1 MTDVNKDVEELITK
15 EGYINGAKAK
25 VAPFSYDSI
34 SYANETQKGIEG
46 VSEYSYG
53 NNQNIPIGDAKN
65 LNINATTLA
74 KGFRAQASSV
84 PRQVMNHFF
93 GRTSFNLNKIHEWF
107 LRFLGYFQT
116 HLRQDNN
123 LWSPTAKYELGDVC
137 FVHDTLVA
145 NDADKQIVRVF
156 RCIKSVSGGLVNVR
170 PIDTSTHKV
179 NTEYWQESNVYDE
192 LYAVRFHG
200 EATNIT
206 DGLVTTAKLATGAVT
221 TAKLATGAVTDEK
234 IATGA
239 VTDEK
244 IATEAVTTAKLATRA
259 VTDEKIATGAV
270 TGEKIATEAVT
281 TAKLA
286 TGAVTASKCAGDV
299 VKSVNGKTPTNG
311 NVAIDLP
318 SVSYPISIANG
329 GTGVTSQGEINKAFV
344 RDLELGTN
352 DVTDG
357 TEFVSSLASNNGFSE
372 PGAINVPYKRKCSSL
387 WNYIK
392 NKIISMQEA
401 WIKNEMIAPGTIT
414 DSRFAYKT
422 IQDGSI
428 ADDAIKTNAIANYA
442 VTSGKIADFSIG
454 YGKLKSGSNYIMHY
468 ITMYWDNSSSS
479 STDAGALNFSLVS
492 TKIDYPTIESIAKDI
507 YYNDVD
513 EQIRFPCSGYIK
525 YKNPSKDKSGACSSV
540 QSTGLNLLV
549 KLYDTNPA
557 SFQQIDYIID
567 RAQEITIIDQAVEI
581 VAH

>member
-74 KGFRAQASSV
+74 KGFRAQASSI

-206 DGLVTTAKLATGAVT
+206 DGLVTTAKLATEAVT
-221 TAKLATGAVTDEK
+221 TAKLATEAVTDEK
-234 IATGA
+234 IATEAVTTAKLATGA

-270 TGEKIATEAVT
+270 TDEKI
-281 TAKLA
+281 A

-318 SVSYPISIANG
+318 SVSYPISISNG
-329 GTGVTSQGEINKAFV
+329 GTGVTSQEEINKAFV
-344 RDLELGTN
+344 SALQSGDIAVT
-352 DVTDG
+352 VTDG
-357 TEFVSSLASNNGFSE
+357 TEFVSSFASNNGFSE
-372 PGAINVPYKRKCSSL
+372 LVAINVPYKRKCSSL
-387 WNYIK
+387 WAYIK
-392 NKIISMQEA
+392 NKITSMKS
-401 WIKNEMIAPGTIT
+401 WITNEMIAPGTIT
-414 DSRFAYKT
+414 NSRLAHKT
-422 IQDGSI
+422 IQADSI
-428 ADDAIKTNAIANYA
+428 ADNAIKNNAIDDSS
-442 VTSGKIADFSIG
+442 VTNSKIADFSITC
-454 YGKLKSGSNYIMHY
+454 GKLKKGSSYIMHY
-468 ITMYWDNSSSS
+468 ITIEWNNSSNESK
-479 STDAGALNFSLVS
+479 DRGRVNFSLVS
-492 TKIDYPTIESIAKDI
+492 ESIDYPTIESIAEEM
-507 YYNDVD
+507 YYPGLDK
-513 EQIRFPCSGYIK
+513 QIRLPCTGYVQ
-525 YKNPSKDKSGACSSV
+525 YENPSKYASGVCSSV
-540 QSTGLNLLV
+540 QSTSLGLRLELFNSTFNHTE
-549 KLYDTNPA
+549 YT
-557 SFQQIDYIID
+557 IDK
-567 RAQEITIIDQAVEI
+567 AQKVTIIDQALEI

>member
-221 TAKLATGAVTDEK
+221 
-234 IATGA
+234 
-239 VTDEK
+239 
-244 IATEAVTTAKLATRA
+244 
-259 VTDEKIATGAV
+259 
-270 TGEKIATEAVT
+270 
-281 TAKLA
+281 
-286 TGAVTASKCAGDV
+286 ASKCAGDV

-454 YGKLKSGSNYIMHY
+454 CDKLKSGSNYIMHY

-507 YYNDVD
+507 YHNDVD